1 MTAKPWLTLSA
12 YPAGQAADIGKC
24 DFLAKKRC
32 SRHLESLF
40 PFTPGLSRK
49 SDGLTDK
56 WGLQVLCETNC
67 SRTETSRTEMDGPK
81 I

>member
-12 YPAGQAADIGKC
+12 HRAGQAADNGKC

-32 SRHLESLF
+32 SLHRESLF
-40 PFTPGLSRK
+40 PFTPGLSQK
-49 SDGLTDK
+49 SDSLADK

-67 SRTETSRTEMDGPK
+67 GRTETSLTEMDGPK